1 MSGAMAS
8 PEMNSPVL
16 FHLDEAVI
24 GYGNRAVLRG
34 CQLSIAAG
42 EKVAL
47 LGESGA
53 GKTTLL
59 RQLRSLRPAD
69 VAWCPQ
75 NTGLVPMLSVFHNI
89 YMGRLDRH
97 SFFYNLLNLVYPL
110 AQPREDI
117 AALAREL
124 GLQEKLFTSVDKLS
138 GGQQS
143 RTSLGRALYQQRPV
157 FLGDEPVSAVDE
169 VQADQLLQLI
179 CARHATVVIALHD
192 VALALRHCNRIIG
205 LQGGRIA
212 LDRPASACDPAEL
225 LRLYASV

>member
-1 MSGAMAS
+1 MGAVVA
-8 PEMNSPVL
+8 PAAL
-16 FHLDEAVI
+16 FQLDDATV
-24 GYGNRAVLRG
+24 GYGSREVLRG
-34 CQLSIAAG
+34 CNLRIAAG

-59 RQLRSLRPAD
+59 RQLRQQRSRD

-75 NTGLVPMLSVFHNI
+75 ATGLVPMLSVFHNI

-97 SFFYNLLNLVYPL
+97 SIFYNLLNLVHPQ
-110 AQPREDI
+110 AQPRQEI
-117 AALAREL
+117 AALATQL
-124 GLQEKLFTSVDKLS
+124 GLQDKLFTSVDKLS

-179 CARHATVVIALHD
+179 CAQHETVVIALHD
-192 VALALRHCNRIIG
+192 VELALRHCDRIVV
-205 LQGGRIA
+205 LQAGRIVLDQPAQQCSAAA
-212 LDRPASACDPAEL
+212 LLMLYLPA
-225 LRLYASV
+225 RR